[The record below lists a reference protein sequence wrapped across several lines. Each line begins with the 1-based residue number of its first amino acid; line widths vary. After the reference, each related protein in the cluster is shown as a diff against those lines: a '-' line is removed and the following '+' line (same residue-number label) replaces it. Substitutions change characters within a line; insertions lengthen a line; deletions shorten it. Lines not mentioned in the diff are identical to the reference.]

1 MSTQHHAVVVIG
13 GGPAGSAAARTLASR
28 GVDVCLIDKAVF
40 PRPKLCGGLL
50 TLRSRKLFAHIF
62 GDAAW
67 ARAFEYE
74 SQGISLF
81 HRDRQLTEVDGHSA
95 LYFTC
100 RRRFDDYLLD
110 LARQAGSTLHLGD
123 GVASIDLQQ
132 KVCRL
137 QSGRDISYDHLIGA
151 DGVNSLVARSL
162 FGASYDRS
170 KIAFALEMDV
180 DRALL
185 DRELVRPEIYFGVVK
200 WGYGWVFPK
209 RDTVTIGV
217 GGIQARNPHMKR
229 DFEAFLTRQFGGLPP
244 GKIKGHHIP
253 FGDYKPRPG
262 TDDVLLAGD
271 AAGLVEPITGEGI
284 AFAMQSGHFAGLAVL
299 DALASMRDE
308 KSKARTALQSYQS
321 HCTEITQALDHA
333 KRLRYLVFP
342 RPSERLLVK
351 MLPRSKRLTRKHL
364 DLMADE
370 ISYGDYARYL
380 GVAALKSLVTGR
392 FF

>member
-1 MSTQHHAVVVIG
+1 MIRHHTAVVIG
-13 GGPAGSAAARTLASR
+13 GGPAGAAAARTLAR
-28 GVDVCLIDKAVF
+28 QGVDVCVLDKAVF

-50 TLRSRKLFAHIF
+50 TLRSRKLFTRIF

-67 ARAFEYE
+67 EQAFEYE

-81 HRDRQLTEVDGHSA
+81 HRERCLSEVDGHSV

-100 RRRFDDYLLD
+100 RRRFDDYLLS
-110 LARQAGSTLHLGD
+110 LAAQAGATLCVGD
-123 GVASIDLQQ
+123 GVAALDLKG

-137 QSGRDISYDHLIGA
+137 QSGQEIGYDYLIGA
-151 DGVNSLVARSL
+151 DGVNSMVARTL
-162 FGASYDRS
+162 FGASYDRK

-185 DRELVRPEIYFGVVK
+185 HRDVTRPEIYFGIVK

-209 RDTVTIGV
+209 RDTVTVGV

-229 DFEAFLTRQFGGLPP
+229 DFEAFLTHLFGTIPA

-253 FGDYKPRPG
+253 FGDYKQRPG
-262 TDDVLLAGD
+262 SDHVLLAGD

-299 DALASMRDE
+299 EALHAVRDE
-308 KSKARTALQSYQS
+308 KASAKTALQAYQG
-321 HCTEITQALDHA
+321 HCAEITRALDHA

-342 RPSERLLVK
+342 PLSERLLVK
-351 MLPRSKRLTRKHL
+351 MLPRSARVTRKHL
-364 DLMADE
+364 DLMADD

-380 GVAALKSLVTGR
+380 GAAAFKGLVSGR

>member
-1 MSTQHHAVVVIG
+1 MARHHAVVVIG
-13 GGPAGSAAARTLASR
+13 GGPAGSAAARTLASQ
-28 GVDVCLIDKAVF
+28 GVDVCVIDKAVF
-40 PRPKLCGGLL
+40 PRAKLCGGLL

-67 ARAFEYE
+67 ERAFEYE
-74 SQGISLF
+74 AQGIGLF
-81 HRDRQLTEVDGHSA
+81 HQSRCLNEVDGHSS

-100 RRRFDDYLLD
+100 RRQFDDYLLG
-110 LARQAGSTLHLGD
+110 LAREQGSALCLGE
-123 GVASIDLQQ
+123 GVAAIDLQK

-137 QSGRDISYDHLIGA
+137 QSGQDIGYDHLIGA
-151 DGVNSLVARSL
+151 DGVNSLVARTL
-162 FGASYDRS
+162 FGASYDRD

-185 DRELVRPEIYFGVVK
+185 QRELVRPEIYFGIVK
-200 WGYGWVFPK
+200 WGYGWIFPK
-209 RDTVTIGV
+209 RDTVTVGV

-229 DFEAFLTRQFGGLPP
+229 DFEAFLTSLFGALPP

-262 TDDVLLAGD
+262 GDHVLLAGD

-299 DALASMRDE
+299 EAMGSGGKVPALA
-308 KSKARTALQSYQS
+308 AYQR
-321 HCTEITQALDHA
+321 HCTEITRALDHA

-351 MLPRSKRLTRKHL
+351 MLPRSTRMARRHL

-370 ISYGDYARYL
+370 ITYGDYARHL
-380 GVAALKSLVTGR
+380 GASALKGLVSGR